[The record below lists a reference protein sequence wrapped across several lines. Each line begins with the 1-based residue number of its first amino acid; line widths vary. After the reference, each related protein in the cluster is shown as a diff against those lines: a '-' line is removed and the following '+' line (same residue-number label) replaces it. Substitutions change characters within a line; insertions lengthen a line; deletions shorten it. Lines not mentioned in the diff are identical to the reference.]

1 MFRGV
6 FTVCGF
12 GWCLEV
18 LALGLMGSGPLL
30 VALPNSHKLGVV
42 EA

>member
-1 MFRGV
+1 MVFRGS
-6 FTVCGF
+6 GF
-12 GWCLEV
+12 RAYGFR
-18 LALGLMGSGPLL
+18 AQGSGPLL